1 MNQPIRQRDAQG
13 REVRS
18 NRVRRTTRKAFEVGR
33 VRIEEI
39 VGSVSAHMAGRATRP
54 LMVIPVPVQVVPASF
69 VRSDTPSGCS
79 AVWVAPPSATL

>member
-18 NRVRRTTRKAFEVGR
+18 NRVRRTTRRAFEAGR

-54 LMVIPVPVQVVPASF
+54 LMVIPVPVQAVLR
-69 VRSDTPSGCS
+69 RSERRQAPSGCS
-79 AVWVAPPSATL
+79 TVWVASPSATL